1 MDSWERFEETSLP
14 DKKAFYR
21 ELNLENITDKDYN
34 HAQKVWEVFIILA
47 SIMTCMFSVI
57 HYCLQM
63 FLKNL
68 ETHVL
73 KYMDLIPLISSL
85 VCGIED
91 KETYVIQ
98 IRALKQ
104 ALNHGLILKRVH
116 RV

>member
-47 SIMTCMFSVI
+47 SIMTCMFSVT
-57 HYCLQM
+57 HYCLQI

-73 KYMDLIPLISSL
+73 KYLDLILFISYL
-85 VCGIED
+85 HQDYHD
-91 KETYVIQ
+91 K
-98 IRALKQ
+98 RA
-104 ALNHGLILKRVH
+104 
-116 RV
+116 